1 MMELKDK
8 TILVLGL
15 GATGLAACDFLLERG
30 ARVIGVDDLPRSLL
44 SPKAEALRARGL
56 RLFSHSEE
64 FQVDCTSLSLLLLSP
79 GVPPSHLLAAEA
91 RRRGIPVSGE
101 LEFASQFSKGPILAI
116 TGTNGKSTTTEL
128 CGALFK
134 KAGFNIALGGNLG
147 TPWLKLIQENP
158 QPDWNILEVSSFQLE
173 SIESFH
179 PKISMILNITDDHF
193 ERHGDMAG
201 YIEAKAKI
209 WKNQGADDA
218 LIYNANDVH
227 VLKAIEGARCRKIP
241 FSSSEHVKGG
251 IYWDAEDRLISR
263 VSGEE
268 RTFSLEKASLK
279 GLHNIENMM
288 AAIAAAELAGIAPAT
303 IERVLEEFKALPHR
317 LEFVRDLEGVKYY
330 DDSKGTNVG
339 AVAMSLASFEDPVVL
354 ILGGKDKGGDYGILR
369 ALIKNK
375 CRALVL
381 IGEAKDLI
389 RRALEGAAPLVEAAS
404 MQEAVA
410 RCRELSQPGDVVLLS
425 PACSSFDMFRD
436 YKHRGDEF
444 QKWVRG
450 LPEAG
455 SGF

>member
-30 ARVIGVDDLPRSLL
+30 ARVIGVDDLPQSLL

-64 FQVDCTSLSLLLLSP
+64 FQVDWASLSLLLLSP

-101 LEFASQFSKGPILAI
+101 LEFASRFSKAPILAI

-134 KAGFNIALGGNLG
+134 KAGYNIALGGNLG

-158 QPDWNILEVSSFQLE
+158 RPDWNILEVSSYQLE
-173 SIESFH
+173 SIERFH

-241 FSSSEHVKGG
+241 FSSSEHVKG
-251 IYWDAEDRLISR
+251 IYWDTEDRLISH
-263 VSGEE
+263 VSGQE
-268 RTFSLEKASLK
+268 RVFSLAKASLK

-288 AAIAAAELAGIAPAT
+288 AAIAAAELAAIAPEI
-303 IERVLEEFKALPHR
+303 IEKGLEEFKALPHR

-381 IGEAKDLI
+381 IGEAKDVI
-389 RRALEGAAPLVEAAS
+389 RRALEGAAPLAEAAS

-455 SGF
+455 G